1 MQNRTI
7 KKASANVFSKQIV
20 EPRQKKVMNTIK
32 LEISIN
38 PIPRI

>member
-7 KKASANVFSKQIV
+7 KKASANVFNKQVV
-20 EPRQKKVMNTIK
+20 EHRQKKEMNTIK